1 MDTKYLKEEISTL
14 NLYRWRLIQTNINRL
29 VIFKTKYKYTDCI
42 YVDVNVDEV
51 IIRRE
56 RVFDNKYLNLPIK
69 RLLISNINLN
79 KELDL
84 LEYIK
89 DIIEK

>member
-42 YVDVNVDEV
+42 YVDVNVDEA

-56 RVFDNKYLNLPIK
+56 RVFDNKYLNLPVK